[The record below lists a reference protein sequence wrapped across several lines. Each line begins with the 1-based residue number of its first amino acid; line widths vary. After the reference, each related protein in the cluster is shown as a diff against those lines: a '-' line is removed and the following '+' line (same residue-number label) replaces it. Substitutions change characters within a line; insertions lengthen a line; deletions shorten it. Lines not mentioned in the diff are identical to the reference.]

1 MMAKPLPESYWARI
15 RQILY
20 QDPSDALVSSRLS
33 RAPYALVGICLALAH
48 IGSSQLSY
56 LLIREG
62 SPLTPVWP
70 EAGLDLVA
78 LLLFGNRFWPI
89 LLGAYFVSWES
100 RSGISPLLALLLAVA
115 HLGRT
120 LISVWLFRRISSM
133 KRWLGQYDEVAA
145 IVTAAFASPVLP
157 AGFGTIGLILCRRFP
172 AEQWNLVAG
181 RWWLADALG
190 MLTVTPVLL
199 ALARFLVE
207 KRRLSR
213 RGAAK
218 GFAFIYCVGVVCYFI
233 FFRQPAAYFLFTL
246 FAFIFFAAAWAGP
259 NAARMVALVISGFAI
274 WATHNGAGAF
284 AGDTMRESLLNLDLF
299 LAAISLTGMIV
310 GVFQRSGS
318 LVIPGGVL
326 LAGWALSA
334 WLFSTMERDRINYDE
349 ARFDQMIA
357 AVQNQM
363 VNRLGIYEG
372 ALRGTAGFLAQ
383 APNASGQV
391 WQNYTD
397 VLGLR
402 QRYPEVSTLAIIQPL
417 SESELPGWQAA
428 RLRQG
433 LQEVTI
439 RGAPGSADAAAP
451 PGEHWIITSAAP
463 DEHSLAGL
471 DLATEIRRKSALER
485 ARDSGA
491 ATLTS
496 RIQLG
501 RSNDRNGWLL
511 VFPVFRAGVPAQT
524 VTQRRQALR
533 FWTALALE
541 GDRFFRSALGDAQNL
556 ITVQAFDEAVQP
568 GALMFRSDTQKTAA
582 GSSFERTTQLTLA
595 GRTWLLGWRRTPQ
608 FPSLSKTPSDWT
620 AGCTALLSL
629 LLAGLVMSL
638 HSTGKRAA
646 DLIEERTKE
655 LAQALH
661 DADSAN
667 RAKSEFLANMSH
679 EIRTPMNGILGM
691 TELALESELKPE
703 QRDYLNM
710 VKQSADSLLTVI
722 NDILDFS
729 KIEAG
734 KLELDPTEFRLREL
748 VEGTAKMFALRA
760 HQKGVELLCEIRSTA
775 PEAVIGDA
783 ARIRQIIINLLGNAL
798 KFTEHGEIVVSV
810 ESQVVEADSVELR
823 FGVRDTGIG
832 IAPEHQ
838 RKIFDA
844 FSQADGSM
852 ARRYGGTGLG
862 LTISARLAGLMGGQ
876 IAVESTPGQ
885 GSLFW
890 FTARVGLA
898 AIPSP
903 LAARSAVELK
913 GIPVLVADDNATNR
927 RILGEMLSLWGMEP
941 VLVSGGQ
948 EAIERLSSGAETFPV
963 ILTDVC
969 MPEPNGFEVA
979 AHAKRLP
986 GSAIIA
992 MLSSGNHS
1000 ADVARCHDLGIQT
1013 YLSKPMSR
1021 DELHA
1026 AILDALA
1033 GASRPTR
1040 KERSGSSE
1048 PEAQAEAGPLCIL
1061 LAEDNA
1067 VNQKVVLHFLE
1078 KEGHSVFIVSNG
1090 REALAALE
1098 RRHFDLVLM
1107 DVQMPEMDGF
1117 EATALIRSRERIS
1130 GKRIPI
1136 LAMTAHAMSGDRE
1149 RCLAAGMD
1157 GYIAKPVHKA
1167 ELLEAIGRGFA
1178 EAGNWDRAN
1187 WNVLG

>member
-1 MMAKPLPESYWARI
+1 MMSKASPELYWARI
-15 RQILY
+15 RQIVCP
-20 QDPSDALVSSRLS
+20 DPSDAFANSRLS

-62 SPLTPVWP
+62 TPMTPVWP

-78 LLLFGNRFWPI
+78 LLLFGNRVWPI
-89 LLGAYFVSWES
+89 LLGAYFVSWGS

-115 HLGRT
+115 HLGRS
-120 LISVWLFRRISSM
+120 LIAVWLFRRVSSM
-133 KRWLGQYDEVAA
+133 KRWWGQYDEVAA
-145 IVTAAFASPVLP
+145 IVIAAFASPVLP
-157 AGFGTIGLILCRRFP
+157 AGFGTIGLILCGRFP
-172 AEQWNLVAG
+172 AEQWNVVAG

-190 MLTVTPVLL
+190 TLAVTPVLL
-199 ALARFLVE
+199 GLARFLAE
-207 KRRLSR
+207 QRRLSR
-213 RGAAK
+213 RTAAK
-218 GFAFIYCVGVVCYFI
+218 GFAFVYCAGVICYFI
-233 FFRQPAAYFLFTL
+233 FFRQPAAYFLFTV

-259 NAARMVALVISGFAI
+259 GAARMVALVISGFAI

-284 AGDTMRESLLNLDLF
+284 AGDTMHDSLLNLDLF

-310 GVFQRSGS
+310 GVFQKSGS
-318 LVIPGGVL
+318 LVLPGGVL

-334 WLFSTMERDRINYDE
+334 WLYSTMERDRINYDE
-349 ARFDQMIA
+349 ARFDRMIA
-357 AVQNQM
+357 AVQNQ
-363 VNRLGIYEG
+363 VISGLGIYEG

-383 APNASGQV
+383 APNASGDV
-391 WQNYTD
+391 WKNYTD

-402 QRYPEVSTLAIIQPL
+402 QRDPEVDTLAVIRPL
-417 SESELPGWQAA
+417 RDSELPSLQAA

-433 LQEVTI
+433 LQELRI
-439 RGAPGSADAAAP
+439 HAARGSADADAP

-471 DLATEIRRKSALER
+471 DLASEARRRSALER

-491 ATLTS
+491 AMLTG

-501 RSNDRNGWLL
+501 RNRDSNGWLL
-511 VFPVFRAGVPAQT
+511 VFPVYRAGAPIQT
-524 VTQRRQALR
+524 VAQRRQALL
-533 FWTALALE
+533 FWTALAFN
-541 GDRFFRSALGDAQNL
+541 GDRFFRSVMGDARNL
-556 ITVQAFDEAVQP
+556 ITLQAFDEALQP
-568 GALMFRSDTQKTAA
+568 GNLLFRSDSLKVA
-582 GSSFERTTQLTLA
+582 GSQFERTTRLTLA

-638 HSTGKRAA
+638 HSTGKRAS

-655 LAQALH
+655 LAQALR

-691 TELALESELKPE
+691 TELALDTELNAE

-710 VKQSADSLLTVI
+710 VKQSADALLTVI

-748 VEGTAKMFALRA
+748 VEGTAKVFALRA
-760 HQKGVELLCEIRSTA
+760 HQKGVELVCDIGSTA
-775 PEAVIGDA
+775 PEAVVGDA

-798 KFTEHGEIVVSV
+798 KFTERGEIVVSV
-810 ESQVVEADSVELR
+810 ESRAVEADSVELR

-838 RKIFDA
+838 KKIFDA

-862 LTISARLAGLMGGQ
+862 LTISARLAGLMGGR

-890 FTARVGLA
+890 FTARVGVGP
-898 AIPSP
+898 IPSP
-903 LAARSAVELK
+903 PAARSEVELK

-927 RILGEMLSLWGMEP
+927 RILGEMLSQWGMKP
-941 VLVSGGQ
+941 VLVSGGK
-948 EAIERLSSGAETFPV
+948 EAIERLSSGKEAFPV
-963 ILTDVC
+963 ILSDIC
-969 MPEPNGFEVA
+969 MPEPDGFAVA
-979 AHAKRLP
+979 AYAKRLP
-986 GSAIIA
+986 GSATVA

-1000 ADVARCHDLGIQT
+1000 ADVARCRDLGIQT
-1013 YLSKPMSR
+1013 YFSKPASR

-1033 GASRPTR
+1033 GASRALR
-1040 KERSGSSE
+1040 EERSASSE
-1048 PEAQAEAGPLCIL
+1048 KEAQAEAGPLRIL

-1078 KEGHSVFIVSNG
+1078 KEGHSVYIVSNG
-1090 REALAALE
+1090 REALAVLE
-1098 RRHFDLVLM
+1098 RGRFDLVLM

-1117 EATALIRSRERIS
+1117 EATAVIRSRERIS

-1167 ELLEAIGRGFA
+1167 ELLEAVGRVAA